1 MSKAQSAPNPARR
14 VVETTAGDVNGYI
27 RSAEGAIEVSDVSL
41 DFSKIV
47 ALFMICQSSLHW
59 AGLDVVK
66 SDSPENILRRIPK
79 HDRGGVLCFA
89 DNFPE
94 GTQ

>member
-1 MSKAQSAPNPARR
+1 M
-14 VVETTAGDVNGYI
+14 ETTAGDVNGYI

-41 DFSKIV
+41 DFSKV
-47 ALFMICQSSLHW
+47 AALFMICQIPLHW

-66 SDSPENILRRIPK
+66 GDFPENILRRIPK
-79 HDRGGVLCFA
+79 HDRGGVSRFA

>member
-1 MSKAQSAPNPARR
+1 MSKAQNAPNPARR

-47 ALFMICQSSLHW
+47 ALFMFCQIFLHR

-66 SDSPENILRRIPK
+66 SDSPENIHRRIPK
-79 HDRGGVLCFA
+79 HDRGGVSRFA

>member
-1 MSKAQSAPNPARR
+1 MIRQIPFYR
-14 VVETTAGDVNGYI
+14 AGV
-27 RSAEGAIEVSDVSL
+27 
-41 DFSKIV
+41 
-47 ALFMICQSSLHW
+47 
-59 AGLDVVK
+59 DVVK

-79 HDRGGVLCFA
+79 HDRSSDSRFA

>member
-1 MSKAQSAPNPARR
+1 M
-14 VVETTAGDVNGYI
+14 V
-27 RSAEGAIEVSDVSL
+27 
-41 DFSKIV
+41 
-47 ALFMICQSSLHW
+47 CQIPLHR

-66 SDSPENILRRIPK
+66 SDPPENILRRIPK
-79 HDRGGVLCFA
+79 HYCGGVSRLA

>member
-1 MSKAQSAPNPARR
+1 
-14 VVETTAGDVNGYI
+14 
-27 RSAEGAIEVSDVSL
+27 
-41 DFSKIV
+41 
-47 ALFMICQSSLHW
+47 MICKIILHR

-66 SDSPENILRRIPK
+66 SDSPENILRRISK
-79 HDRGGVLCFA
+79 HYRGGVSRLA